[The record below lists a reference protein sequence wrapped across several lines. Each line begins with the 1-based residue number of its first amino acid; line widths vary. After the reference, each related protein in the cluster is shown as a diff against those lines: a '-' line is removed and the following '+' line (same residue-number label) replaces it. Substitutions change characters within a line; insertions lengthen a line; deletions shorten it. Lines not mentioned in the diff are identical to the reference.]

1 MFPDFVKPKRND
13 FSQTCQEQSG
23 RLRFQFA
30 LCTLDDLRYNG
41 CDMIYLLIIP
51 LITLFVVINLIIG
64 CYVMIRLGYGPP
76 NWQTALNLIVR
87 LTTLQDCLN
96 GARDWLEQKA
106 PWADKFLER
115 LHVPKP
121 IVIVDTT
128 PVEEDEEEEEPVE
141 EHADEEASN
150 EEASNGEVADVP
162 VEEHPSC
169 NPVVAELLQQQGHIT
184 DKESDDK
191 A

>member
-1 MFPDFVKPKRND
+1 
-13 FSQTCQEQSG
+13 
-23 RLRFQFA
+23 
-30 LCTLDDLRYNG
+30 
-41 CDMIYLLIIP
+41 MIYLLLIP

-128 PVEEDEEEEEPVE
+128 PVEEEEEEPVE
-141 EHADEEASN
+141 EHADEEVNN
-150 EEASNGEVADVP
+150 EEASNEEVGDVP
-162 VEEHPSC
+162 VEDEQLYDPM
-169 NPVVAELLQQQGHIT
+169 VTKLLQQQGRIA
-184 DKESDDK
+184 DKESNDK